1 MSHRG
6 HPPPPPKPPDG
17 WKNSLNEAVATSAD
31 LTKTFVTALRDSADA
46 FPPLKSLA
54 GGVLAVWQTAERAKC
69 SKGRAKALAERCCS
83 LLRII
88 ADAVKDPNDVPPEM
102 NVNLENF
109 KILLEDIQ
117 RALNPLQKQNP
128 LKSLAHLNRDQ
139 DELDDLNRRLDE
151 AYHGFVISS
160 ALMTQLQL
168 ERIQRKVAKQLIMLG
183 HIDKAQDCTI
193 ARLSEIRNEV
203 SSSAQIATTHSDH
216 KLAEIRC
223 ELATKLEVI
232 DRGQTH
238 LKYLF
243 TISVGLF

>member
-1 MSHRG
+1 MSHTG

-17 WKNSLNEAVATSAD
+17 WKNALNEASATSAD
-31 LTKTFVTALRDSADA
+31 VTKTFVTALRDSADA

-54 GGVLAVWQTAERAKC
+54 AGVLAVWQTAERARS
-69 SKGRAKALAERCCS
+69 SKLRAKALAERSCR
-83 LLRII
+83 LLGIV

-102 NVNLENF
+102 NVVLGNF
-109 KILLEDIQ
+109 EILLEDIQ
-117 RALNPLQKQNP
+117 RTLKPLQKQNL
-128 LKSLAHLNRDQ
+128 LKSLPRLNRDQ

-151 AYHGFVISS
+151 AYQSFMISS

-193 ARLSEIRNEV
+193 AQLSGIRNEV
-203 SSSAQIATTHSDH
+203 SYSAQKATTHSDR
-216 KLAEIRC
+216 KLAEIRR